1 MSASVGRVT
10 ARSGVESDVGD
21 DGASVTSARASASA
35 TVPWGGVAFGGSE
48 GMRSFYRYSPCY
60 FEQVGYDSRVPSA
73 ERRLDLLK
81 TLGDNTR
88 YAIYLELARSAR
100 PLSTADVAESL
111 GLHSNTVRPH
121 LERMRDVGLL
131 EARPDTSGAVG
142 RPQKLYSIA
151 PDSPSLGLEPPVF
164 PMLARMLLGVAREAG
179 VGGEVAASAGRDE
192 GRRLAHRQTG
202 ADVPCAD
209 ATVAMLDELGFDPAR
224 VDADDVATV
233 AFTHCPFAD
242 MAEANPEVVCSLH
255 RGMLEGFVDELAGAE
270 VQSFHTLADR
280 HPCQVQLTL
289 SATPARRG
297 PSEA

>member
-1 MSASVGRVT
+1 M
-10 ARSGVESDVGD
+10 
-21 DGASVTSARASASA
+21 
-35 TVPWGGVAFGGSE
+35 
-48 GMRSFYRYSPCY
+48 
-60 FEQVGYDSRVPSA
+60 PSA

-131 EARPDTSGAVG
+131 ESRADTSGAVG
-142 RPQKLYSIA
+142 RPQKLYTIS

-164 PMLARMLLGVAREAG
+164 PMLARMLIGMARDAG
-179 VGGEVAASAGRDE
+179 IGGDVAAGAGRDE
-192 GRRLAHRQTG
+192 GGRLAHRRPEPHQ
-202 ADVPCAD
+202 PCPD
-209 ATVAMLDELGFDPAR
+209 AAVAMLDELGFDPAR
-224 VDADDVATV
+224 EDADDMATI

-242 MAEANPEVVCSLH
+242 LAEANPDLICSLH
-255 RGMLEGFVDELAGAE
+255 RGMLEGFVDQVDGSELA
-270 VQSFHTLADR
+270 SFHDLADR

-289 SATPARRG
+289 SPRTSVEATAG
-297 PSEA
+297 

>member
-1 MSASVGRVT
+1 M
-10 ARSGVESDVGD
+10 
-21 DGASVTSARASASA
+21 
-35 TVPWGGVAFGGSE
+35 
-48 GMRSFYRYSPCY
+48 
-60 FEQVGYDSRVPSA
+60 PSA

-111 GLHSNTVRPH
+111 GLHANTVRPH

-142 RPQKLYSIA
+142 RPQKLYSIS

-164 PMLARMLLGVAREAG
+164 PMLARMLITMARDAG
-179 VGGEVAASAGRDE
+179 LGGEVAAAAGRDE
-192 GRRLAHRQTG
+192 GRRLAHRR
-202 ADVPCAD
+202 DPSLSCPD
-209 ATVAMLDELGFDPAR
+209 AAVAMLDELGFDPAR
-224 VDADDVATV
+224 VDSEDVATV

-242 MAEANPEVVCSLH
+242 LAETNPDLVCLLH
-255 RGMLEGFVDELAGAE
+255 RGMLEGFVDEVAGSE

-289 SATPARRG
+289 TAPPGGRAAR
-297 PSEA
+297 A